1 MRTLDWIILIL
12 SLVLIVGYGLYKGRG
27 SGTIQGYLLAD
38 KSMPW
43 WAMGLSIMATQASAI
58 TFVGTTGQAYV
69 DGMRFVQFYFGLP
82 LAMVIISAIVVPYFH
97 KARVVTAYE
106 FLEQRFDAKTRLAA
120 SIVFLIQRGLGV
132 GLALYAPAVVLS
144 VILGWSERATVLI
157 MAGIVVSYAVP
168 GGIKAVTWTD
178 VQQMILIFLGIAGA
192 FLTAVLLLPS
202 EVSFGDALYLAGA
215 SGRLNAVDLSFDPN
229 NRYTLW
235 SGLIGGM
242 FLALS
247 YFGCDQSQVQ
257 RYLTGKSIAHS
268 RTSLIFNAIVKVPL
282 QFFIL
287 LTGAMVFVFYQ
298 FEKPPMLFNKAEA
311 TKFEQAL
318 LNQGVEGPPI
328 GSGPQGGGQAGASPV
343 SEQYQEALR
352 QYDQALEQRQDVARR
367 LLEARRNGVPPREGS
382 GAQGGSGNSGASPE
396 ELRAANR
403 GVEDARK
410 RGIQVLREVN
420 GGKDYDDTNYIF
432 LTFVTRYFPVGAV
445 GLIIAAIFAAAMS
458 TISAELNSLATITMM
473 DIYRRHFRREASE
486 THYVRVAKTAT
497 AFWGLYAAVFASFG
511 GRLGSLIEAVNMV
524 GSLFYGSLLG
534 VFVLAFGFPRVTGT
548 GAFVGMI
555 VGEIAVLLTSWLTGI
570 SFLWYNVVGCVVVVA
585 VGVAVSQF
593 SINPLHEK

>member
-1 MRTLDWIILIL
+1 MRTLDWMVLIL
-12 SLVLIVGYGLYKGRG
+12 SLVTIVGYGLYRGRG
-27 SGTIQGYLLAD
+27 SGTIQSYLLAD

-58 TFVGTTGQAYV
+58 TFIGTTGQAYV

-82 LAMVIISAIVVPYFH
+82 LAMIIISATVVPYFH

-120 SIVFLIQRGLGV
+120 SIIFLIQRGLGV

-144 VILGWSERATVLI
+144 VILGWSERVTVLI
-157 MAGIVVSYAVP
+157 MAGVVVSYAVP

-178 VQQMILIFLGIAGA
+178 VQQMMLIFLGILGA
-192 FLTAVLLLPS
+192 FFAAVWLLPS
-202 EVSFGDALYLAGA
+202 DVSFGDALYLAGA
-215 SGRLNAVDLSFDPN
+215 SGRLNAVDFSLDPN
-229 NRYTLW
+229 NRYTVW

-257 RYLTGKSIAHS
+257 RYLTGKSVGHS

-298 FEKPPMLFNKAEA
+298 FERPPMLFNKTAE
-311 TKFEQAL
+311 TRMEQTFEQAGDGL
-318 LNQGVEGPPI
+318 AGV
-328 GSGPQGGGQAGASPV
+328 
-343 SEQYQEALR
+343 QYQAALQQYNEALAKR
-352 QYDQALEQRQDVARR
+352 RDTAYR
-367 LLEARRNGVPPREGS
+367 LLEARRNGSTGANPGELQDANRAVEAARREGIT
-382 GAQGGSGNSGASPE
+382 AV
-396 ELRAANR
+396 ELAGDGRP
-403 GVEDARK
+403 
-410 RGIQVLREVN
+410 
-420 GGKDYDDTNYIF
+420 YDDTNYIF
-432 LTFVTRYFPVGAV
+432 MTFVTTYFPVGAV

-458 TISAELNSLATITMM
+458 TISAELNSLATTSMI
-473 DIYRRHFRREASE
+473 DIYRRHFHRGATDR
-486 THYVRVAKTAT
+486 HYVLIAKTAT
-497 AFWGLYAAVFASFG
+497 AFWGVYAAVFAFFG
-511 GRLGSLIEAVNMV
+511 GRLGSLIEAVNLV

-534 VFVLAFGFPRVTGT
+534 VFVLAFGFPSVTGT
-548 GAFVGMI
+548 GAFTGLVVGK
-555 VGEIAVLLTSWLTGI
+555 IAILLTSWLTGI

-585 VGVAVSQF
+585 TGLVVSRLSRSWF
-593 SINPLHEK
+593 R